1 MTLACAYLALLAAC
15 ATGAVGLAKLPWLD
29 PANPALPWWGFA
41 AALPG
46 LAGVALRHRST
57 PAALVLVAAST
68 LGSAA
73 LGFSVGVFVF
83 LFELLFSLVL
93 VAGPRGPRWAR
104 TLAAGLSAAAV
115 GGTAL
120 SGAGLG
126 AVLSSALLAAVAL
139 WLPVLWA
146 GDLRLAD
153 RLRAAESERADAAA
167 AAASAREQLAVER
180 ERQHMAGE
188 LHDTVSGHLSA
199 IALQAQAAALTA
211 DEAAR
216 SRALEQMR
224 AGSVEALEQMRAL
237 IEVLQAG
244 RPQPEATGTLA
255 DLPAL
260 ADRARA
266 AGHAVFLEQGHDG
279 AGLAPAA
286 EAAVFR
292 AASEGVTN
300 TLKHAPGSAL
310 SLRLTAGPEPG
321 GGRVSKATDT
331 GSWPLVLEVENGPAA
346 VPDSPDAVAA
356 NPAAPGSAGNG
367 LGLAQLRSRFEAL
380 GGSLAAGPSPSGGW
394 LLRASLPQADAAAP
408 AAPHTSRAGLGSPT
422 TQTLPTEGPA
432 A

>member
-1 MTLACAYLALLAAC
+1 MGAMKAPWWSTTRGDVTLASAYLVLLLACAA
-15 ATGAVGLAKLPWLD
+15 GAVGLAKLPWLD
-29 PANPALPWWGFA
+29 PADPALPWWGVA
-41 AALPG
+41 AAAPG
-46 LAGVALRHRST
+46 LAGVALRHRASS
-57 PAALVLVAAST
+57 PAIALMAASA

-73 LGFSVGVFVF
+73 LGSSVGVFVF

-104 TLAAGLSAAAV
+104 SIAGGLSVAAV
-115 GGTAL
+115 AGTAL

-126 AVLSSALLAAVAL
+126 AVLSVALLSAVAL

-153 RLRAAESERADAAA
+153 RLRAAEAERADAVT

-199 IALQAQAAALTA
+199 IALQAQAAALTS

-216 SRALEQMR
+216 SRALAQMR
-224 AGSVEALEQMRAL
+224 AGSVEALEQMRVL

-279 AGLAPAA
+279 AGLDPAA

-292 AASEGVTN
+292 AASEGVT
-300 TLKHAPGSAL
+300 TARKHAPGSAL
-310 SLRLTAGPEPG
+310 RLRLTAGPG
-321 GGRVSKATDT
+321 VG
-331 GSWPLVLEVENGPAA
+331 
-346 VPDSPDAVAA
+346 
-356 NPAAPGSAGNG
+356 AP
-367 LGLAQLRSRFEAL
+367 
-380 GGSLAAGPSPSGGW
+380 
-394 LLRASLPQADAAAP
+394 
-408 AAPHTSRAGLGSPT
+408 
-422 TQTLPTEGPA
+422 
-432 A
+432 